1 MNTWQRESQLYLLP
15 AINAKS
21 KYIQFQVPLKPMSGQ
36 EKKIIANM
44 GNTWHS
50 FFEKKVSSGL
60 QPGGEAICHKKKR
73 WWQLSRT
80 ETCQLNLG
88 SIEFQT
94 PIPANSCNNQRFSKR
109 LVSNYGWSNK
119 GFPP

>member
-50 FFEKKVSSGL
+50 FFEKKSQQWITTRRGSHL
-60 QPGGEAICHKKKR
+60 SQEKKVVAALKD
-73 WWQLSRT
+73 
-80 ETCQLNLG
+80 
-88 SIEFQT
+88 
-94 PIPANSCNNQRFSKR
+94 
-109 LVSNYGWSNK
+109 
-119 GFPP
+119 